1 MARGYFNLYIEWKI
15 YICGKM
21 GIERVLLLL
30 IVAGN
35 LIDFVTGIIV
45 LICCKVR

>member
-21 GIERVLLLL
+21 GIERVLLFVNRGWKFDRFCYWNNCLNLL
-30 IVAGN
+30 
-35 LIDFVTGIIV
+35 
-45 LICCKVR
+45 